1 MTTRILFSLF
11 LLFWCATGMTQNG
24 RIISQETFKLKD
36 HPILFA
42 DLTNENET
50 FKPKY
55 SYLEKVEM
63 KTFFYE
69 SDGLKV
75 KGYMAHSKDTT
86 RSYPVI
92 IYNRGGNREF
102 GSLNE
107 YKMAYIIAKVAS
119 WGYVVVASQYRGND
133 GGEGIEE
140 FGGADV
146 NDILNL
152 MILTE
157 NLPFS
162 DTEKMGM
169 YGWSRGGM
177 MTYLALMQTNKIK
190 AAAVGGAVSNL
201 KVMDESRN
209 GEMGEHVFSQII
221 PGYERNKDS
230 VMVLR
235 SAVFHADKLPKT
247 TPILLLHGTADWR
260 VIPEES
266 LNMALELQKEKVPYR
281 LVMLEGGDHGLSEY
295 RTEVN
300 QHIKDWFLK
309 YVTEEHPLPNLE
321 PHGK

>member
-1 MTTRILFSLF
+1 M
-11 LLFWCATGMTQNG
+11 AQNG
-24 RIISQETFKLKD
+24 RILSQETFELKN
-36 HPILFA
+36 HPVLFA
-42 DLTNENET
+42 DLTHEDET
-50 FKPKY
+50 LKPKY
-55 SYLEKVEM
+55 SYLNEVKM
-63 KTFFYE
+63 KTFFYK

-75 KGYMAHSKDTT
+75 KGYMAHPKDTT
-86 RSYPVI
+86 HSYPVI

-146 NDILNL
+146 NDIINL
-152 MILTE
+152 MTMTE
-157 NLPFS
+157 NLSFA
-162 DTEKMGM
+162 DTESMGM

-177 MTYLALMQTNKIK
+177 MTYLALMQTKKIK

-209 GEMGEHVFSQII
+209 GEMGEHVYSQLM
-221 PGYERNKDS
+221 PGYQRNKDS
-230 VMVLR
+230 VMAIR

-266 LNMALELQKEKVPYR
+266 LHMSLELQKEKVPYR

-295 RTEVN
+295 RDEVN
-300 QHIKDWFLK
+300 ELVKDWFLK
-309 YVTEEHPLPNLE
+309 YVTNGQALPNLE